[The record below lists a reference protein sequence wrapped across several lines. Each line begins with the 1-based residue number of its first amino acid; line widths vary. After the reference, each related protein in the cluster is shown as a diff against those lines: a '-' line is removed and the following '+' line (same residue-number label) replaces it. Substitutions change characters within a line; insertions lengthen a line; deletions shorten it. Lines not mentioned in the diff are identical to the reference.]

1 MRSDVNEMIQMRRSS
16 FISAAR
22 DAADH
27 SNSHVHKFIQ
37 SLILSLAGSWRTW
50 ASSNWPERV
59 CSVLGVNMGLI
70 SHPWTERYRCSHQN
84 NWQWIACF
92 THNVRKLVTFGHIS
106 RCTQFFSG
114 SLFWGYIYLPLQNA
128 SFTVSQRAFYSCE
141 WKCITEALLWAQPS
155 HFDMNSISDYAD
167 YAPGPQWL
175 MQWMSLT
182 LFVIRNLFGLQCE
195 MFFRHRCDMPL
206 TMSKLVHSVFRCI
219 QSKIDVL

>member
-1 MRSDVNEMIQMRRSS
+1 MRSDVNEMIQMRRSA
-16 FISAAR
+16 FISAAG

-114 SLFWGYIYLPLQNA
+114 SLSCGYTQYICHCKMHLLQSASVHFIPVSENALP
-128 SFTVSQRAFYSCE
+128 
-141 WKCITEALLWAQPS
+141 K
-155 HFDMNSISDYAD
+155 HFCGHNPVISI
-167 YAPGPQWL
+167 W
-175 MQWMSLT
+175 
-182 LFVIRNLFGLQCE
+182 
-195 MFFRHRCDMPL
+195 
-206 TMSKLVHSVFRCI
+206 I
-219 QSKIDVL
+219 Q